1 MRLYGL
7 GIGYDYSIVSYKNLD
22 LFAGGGLEYRDF
34 IIDIRRFKK
43 ESLSLFNVIDS
54 MIILYIPKWD

>member
-1 MRLYGL
+1 VEGW
-7 GIGYDYSIVSYKNLD
+7 NT
-22 LFAGGGLEYRDF
+22 RDF